1 MKLFEAI
8 SGCFCLGDFS
18 IYSTSQPRSCPM
30 NFQGQI
36 KAVGR
41 VGGKGVIGSI
51 GICDPWS
58 MTETRSAGKTAIGS
72 QPAPNE
78 GYSRRCSVT
87 SVMRTSPMPL
97 RGSSSLTFPILSLTS
112 SFSCK
117 MSNSIGPRSHKWKQ
131 LDSKFRTAL
140 DFYYF
145 SPAVWKD
152 FPFLANFHPL
162 WQAGKTAIRIAGSK
176 NAS

>member
-1 MKLFEAI
+1 MCQNQIGQCPNKVVFFLSCLPWGRLHMKYLGLSRLGDVGERFTQPQRGDCACRLPPLRSATWSEWFWWWWESLLYFVYVMKLFEAI

-72 QPAPNE
+72 RA
-78 GYSRRCSVT
+78 R
-87 SVMRTSPMPL
+87 
-97 RGSSSLTFPILSLTS
+97 
-112 SFSCK
+112 
-117 MSNSIGPRSHKWKQ
+117 
-131 LDSKFRTAL
+131 A
-140 DFYYF
+140 
-145 SPAVWKD
+145 
-152 FPFLANFHPL
+152 
-162 WQAGKTAIRIAGSK
+162 
-176 NAS
+176 